1 MENNKILDGSM
12 WNDIFQRFK
21 DIEIQ
26 PRVLP
31 ESTLLMLKCL
41 EYKYA
46 KAFMDTG
53 AMRFATPSSWKPD
66 GTTRGDDL
74 EGVYASQRGFD
85 KDQDSFLKSLRKAPY
100 SLCRDGFTF
109 YKSKPIVEYRAYC
122 LYGLNSDNLHMQ
134 TFRSQDHRFH
144 KVGCVKKEFFQKLYP
159 DITKDT
165 IDALGDDRPAV
176 LIITPDK
183 FCERVASK
191 LIEKGLRKE
200 EILIG
205 PVFYTN
211 NFRKPFIIFNEPEEL
226 FSKDI
231 SYAEQSEIRIAVD
244 TRRQEVRNMFDK
256 TDGIIEIGPIDKSI
270 ATLSEFYFDDMTVEE
285 RDNKLLFNLAKPQI
299 YNYIDDVS
307 LIVVLQQAL
316 SDELPEAPMSIEA
329 IEDKMNIIL
338 NTLRLRDPDVFYD
351 KRSNY
356 FRFKGI
362 ECDLGAKAAYKM
374 LEHYNTYIL
383 DGDYEGAGAVVE
395 KFKHFFPK
403 YDMGDYFSA
412 YYNRKN

>member
-1 MENNKILDGSM
+1 M
-12 WNDIFQRFK
+12 WDDIFMRFK
-21 DIEIQ
+21 DVEIR

-31 ESTLLMLKCL
+31 EKTLLMLKCL

-46 KAFMDTG
+46 KAFIDTG
-53 AMRFATPSSWKPD
+53 AMKFATPSSWKPD
-66 GTTRGDDL
+66 GTTRGDVL
-74 EGVYASQRGFD
+74 EGVYASQRGCD
-85 KDQDSFLKSLRKAPY
+85 KEQDRFLKSLRKAPY
-100 SLCRDGFTF
+100 TVRQNGFTF

-122 LYGLNSDNLHMQ
+122 LYGLNSDNMHMQ

-159 DITKDT
+159 GITKES
-165 IDALGDDRPAV
+165 IDAMGDERPAV

-191 LIEKGLRKE
+191 LIGMGLRKE

-231 SYAEQSEIRIAVD
+231 SYSEQSEIRIAVD
-244 TRRQEVRNMFDK
+244 TRRDEVRELFEK
-256 TDGIIEIGPIDKSI
+256 TNGIIEIGPVDESI
-270 ATLSEFYFDDMTVEE
+270 ATLSEFYFEDMTVEE
-285 RDNKLLFNLAKPQI
+285 RDNKLLFNLARPQH
-299 YNYIDDVS
+299 YDYIDDVS
-307 LIVVLQQAL
+307 LIVILQQAL
-316 SDELPEAPMSIEA
+316 SDEMPEAPMSIEA
-329 IEDKMNIIL
+329 IEDTMDKIL
-338 NTLRLRDPDVFYD
+338 NLLRQRDPDVLYD
-351 KRSNY
+351 KKTNF

-362 ECDLGAKAAYKM
+362 GCDLGSKAAYKM
-374 LEHYNTYIL
+374 LEHYNNYVI
-383 DGDYEGAGAVVE
+383 DGDFEGAGAVVE

-403 YDMGDYFSA
+403 YDMGNYFGA
-412 YYNRKN
+412 YYKHVRDED